1 MLKNPTKV
9 TEQGNTSKS
18 AAKTEPKHQR
28 RCHPQHLNCN
38 HHHLNPSKAK
48 NTSITKS
55 HQPPPRST
63 TNKQQNLQQN
73 QLQTSDPKEHQLKG
87 RKSEK
92 NVVGG
97 VEDAKEPN

>member
-18 AAKTEPKHQR
+18 AAKTEPKQQR
-28 RCHPQHLNCN
+28 CCHPQHLNCN

-73 QLQTSDPKEHQLKG
+73 QLQTSDPNEQQLKG

-92 NVVGG
+92 DVVGG